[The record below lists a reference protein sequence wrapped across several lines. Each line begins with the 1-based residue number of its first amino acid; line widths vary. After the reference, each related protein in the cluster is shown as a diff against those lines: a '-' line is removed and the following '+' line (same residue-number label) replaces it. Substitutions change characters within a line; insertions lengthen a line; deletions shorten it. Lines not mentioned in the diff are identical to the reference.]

1 MGEKTVYLFYTE
13 GGLVMPRQIEDFYE
27 TIFEGLNYVILYD
40 RETKVIYHMST
51 GFYNNGNLTPIYN
64 ADGTLRVWEE

>member
-1 MGEKTVYLFYTE
+1 
-13 GGLVMPRQIEDFYE
+13 MPRQIEDFYE

-51 GFYNNGNLTPIYN
+51 GFYNNENLTPIYN